1 MEPYSEEPN
10 GIESIN
16 HELLHFL
23 HNRIC
28 FDTRYHP
35 IDTGEKAKE
44 TLLKNDPWATLKS
57 SIALR
62 NVLLINLNWSD
73 SWYPINLSKINLMQN
88 RSDSRRLDC
97 RWSNII
103 WVTYNKS
110 NKMGFCNRE
119 PDYCLLHEFMDY
131 RRVNEYIASLYG
143 KTDLQ
148 ILLWT
153 YLLYISYTKVGL
165 FFAALFRQ
173 KLICHLKAT

>member
-1 MEPYSEEPN
+1 MHGFYKKNYMEPN
-10 GIESIN
+10 GIESIK

-23 HNRIC
+23 YNKIC
-28 FDTRYHP
+28 FDTPYHP

-73 SWYPINLSKINLMQN
+73 SWYPINSSKINLMQN

-103 WVTYNKS
+103 WGTYNKF
-110 NKMGFCNRE
+110 NKMGFFVIGNRTIVSS
-119 PDYCLLHEFMDY
+119 M
-131 RRVNEYIASLYG
+131 N
-143 KTDLQ
+143 
-148 ILLWT
+148 LWT
-153 YLLYISYTKVGL
+153 VGGWMNTPHQYMEKQTYRYFYVSSYTKVGL
-165 FFAALFRQ
+165 FLRRYLG
-173 KLICHLKAT
+173 KN